1 MRCDIIIVLDFSGR
15 TVIFLVAVKKLF
27 MPRKDVDMTEGGI
40 LGHIVRFSIPLM
52 LGNLLQQLYNMVDT
66 WVVGNFVDGEAFSAV
81 GTVGPILTLLI
92 SFFTGFATG
101 AGVVVS
107 QYFGAK
113 KYDGVKRSVH
123 TAFLA
128 TIIIGLAMSVI
139 GIALVPLLLEVMKM
153 PMEVRDEATQYLTI
167 YFAGALGLVIYN
179 IGSGILRSV
188 GDSTKPFYFLAVSAF
203 VNTVLDLVFVLCFDM
218 GVAGVA
224 YATIIAQG
232 VSAVLVIITLIR
244 TTSCVKL
251 DMHAMRIDKEILFKI
266 VKIGLPIG
274 LRLGVTAF
282 SNVFVQ
288 SYINYFGKEVMGGW
302 TAYSKIDQFV
312 LLPMQSISVAST
324 TFVGQNLG
332 AGDPARAK
340 KGVNISVITAVI
352 ATAVISIPAIAF
364 APSLVEFFNKDAK
377 IIEFGAIFLRWI
389 TPFYVLCCIN
399 QIYSGALNGA
409 GKSSVS
415 MIILLSSFVGFRQL
429 YLFVMANFISN
440 TIIPISMAYPAGWL
454 VCSTLMLLYYRKAD
468 FSKSKIV
475 K

>member
-1 MRCDIIIVLDFSGR
+1 ML
-15 TVIFLVAVKKLF
+15 TAVKKCF
-27 MPRKDVDMTEGGI
+27 GIGRRDIDMTEGNI
-40 LGHIVRFSIPLM
+40 LRHIVTFALPLI

-66 WVVGNFVDGEAFSAV
+66 WVVGNYVDGEAFSAV
-81 GTVGPILTLLI
+81 GSVGPILTLLI
-92 SFFTGFATG
+92 SFFTGFASG

-107 QYFGAK
+107 QFFGAK
-113 KYDGVKRSVH
+113 RYDDVKKSVH
-123 TAFLA
+123 TAVLM
-128 TIIIGLAMSVI
+128 TLVIGVVMSVI
-139 GIALVPLLLEVMKM
+139 GIAIVPFLLEVMKM
-153 PMEVRDEATQYLTI
+153 PMEVRDEASEYLTI

-179 IGSGILRSV
+179 MGSGIMRSV
-188 GDSTKPFYFLAVSAF
+188 GDSTKPFYFLAISAF
-203 VNTVLDLVFVLCFDM
+203 TNTVLDLVFVLRFDM

-232 VSAVLVIITLIR
+232 VSAILVIISLIR
-244 TTSCVKL
+244 TTSCVKI
-251 DMHAMRIDKEILFKI
+251 DFGAMRIDGEILSKI
-266 VKIGLPIG
+266 IKIGFPIG

-288 SYINYFGKEVMGGW
+288 SYINYFGKEAMGGW

-332 AGDPARAK
+332 AKNYARVK
-340 KGVNISVITAVI
+340 KGVSVAVLTASV
-352 ATAVISIPAIAF
+352 ATVMISIPAIVF
-364 APSLVEFFNKDAK
+364 APNLVEFFNKDAK
-377 IIEFGAIFLRWI
+377 IIEFGTLFLRWV
-389 TPFYVLCCIN
+389 TPFYVLCSIN

-409 GKSSVS
+409 GKTTVA
-415 MIILLSSFVGFRQL
+415 MIITLSSFVGFRQL

-440 TIIPISMAYPAGWL
+440 TVIPIAMAYPAGWL
-454 VCSTLMLLYYRKAD
+454 VCSTLMLIYYRKAD

>member
-1 MRCDIIIVLDFSGR
+1 M
-15 TVIFLVAVKKLF
+15 IFLVAVKRLF
-27 MPRKDVDMTEGGI
+27 IPRKDVDMTEGNI
-40 LGHIVRFSIPLM
+40 FGHIVRFAIPLM

-66 WVVGNFVDGEAFSAV
+66 WVVGNYVDGEAFSAV

-92 SFFTGFATG
+92 SFFTGFSSG

-113 KYDGVKRSVH
+113 KFDGVKKAVH
-123 TAFLA
+123 TSLVM
-128 TIIIGLAMSVI
+128 TLIIGVAISII
-139 GIALVPLLLEVMKM
+139 GITLVPFLLEMMKM
-153 PMEVRDEATQYLTI
+153 PMEVRDEATTYLTI

-188 GDSTKPFYFLAVSAF
+188 GDSTKPFYFLAVSALT
-203 VNTVLDLVFVLCFDM
+203 NTVLDLVFVLCFDM

-232 VSAVLVIITLIR
+232 VSALLVIITLIR

-251 DMHAMRIDKEILFKI
+251 DLRAMRVDKSILGKI

-274 LRLGVTAF
+274 LRLGITAF

-288 SYINYFGKEVMGGW
+288 SYINYFGKEAMGGW
-302 TAYSKIDQFV
+302 TAYSKIDHFV

-332 AGDPARAK
+332 ANNPARAK
-340 KGVNISVITAVI
+340 KGVNIAVLTASVATVI
-352 ATAVISIPAIAF
+352 ISIPAIVF
-364 APSLVEFFNKDAK
+364 APSLVEFFNKDAQ
-377 IIEFGAIFLRWI
+377 IIEFGTIFLRWI
-389 TPFYVLCCIN
+389 TPFYVLSCVN

-409 GKSSVS
+409 GKSAVS
-415 MIILLSSFVGFRQL
+415 MIIMLSSFVGFRQL

-440 TIIPISMAYPAGWL
+440 TIVPISMSYPAGWL
-454 VCSTLMLLYYRKAD
+454 VCSTLMLIYYKNAD

>member
-1 MRCDIIIVLDFSGR
+1 M
-15 TVIFLVAVKKLF
+15 IFLVAVKRLF
-27 MPRKDVDMTEGGI
+27 VPRRDVDMTEGGI
-40 LGHIVRFSIPLM
+40 FGHIIRFSIPLM

-66 WVVGNFVDGEAFSAV
+66 WVVGNYVDGEAFSAV

-92 SFFTGFATG
+92 SFFTGFASG

-107 QYFGAK
+107 QFFGAK
-113 KYDGVKRSVH
+113 RFDDVKKSVH
-123 TAFLA
+123 TAVLM
-128 TIIIGLAMSVI
+128 TLIIGAAISVV
-139 GIALVPLLLEVMKM
+139 GIALVPLLLEMMKM
-153 PMEVRDEATQYLTI
+153 PMEVRDEASEYLTI

-179 IGSGILRSV
+179 MGSGILRSV
-188 GDSTKPFYFLAVSAF
+188 GDSTKPFYFLAVSALT
-203 VNTVLDLVFVLCFDM
+203 NTVLDLVFVLCFDM

-232 VSAVLVIITLIR
+232 VSAMLVIITLIR
-244 TTSCVKL
+244 TSSCVKL
-251 DMHAMRIDKEILFKI
+251 DFGAMRIDGKILSKI

-274 LRLGVTAF
+274 LRLGITAF

-332 AGDPARAK
+332 AKNPARAK
-340 KGVNISVITAVI
+340 KGVNIAVLTASV
-352 ATAVISIPAIAF
+352 ATVLISIPAIVL
-364 APSLVEFFNKDAK
+364 APTLVEFFNKDAQ
-377 IIEFGAIFLRWI
+377 IIEFGTMFLRWI
-389 TPFYVLCCIN
+389 TPFYVLSCVN

-409 GKSSVS
+409 GKSAAS
-415 MIILLSSFVGFRQL
+415 MIIMLSSFVGFRQI

-440 TIIPISMAYPAGWL
+440 TIIPISMSYPAGWL
-454 VCSTLMLLYYRKAD
+454 VCSTCMLIYYRKAD

>member
-1 MRCDIIIVLDFSGR
+1 M
-15 TVIFLVAVKKLF
+15 IFLVAVKKLF
-27 MPRKDVDMTEGGI
+27 IPRKDVDMTEGGI
-40 LGHIVRFSIPLM
+40 FGHIIRFSIPLM

-66 WVVGNFVDGEAFSAV
+66 WVVGNYVDGEAFSAV

-92 SFFTGFATG
+92 SFFTGFASG
-101 AGVVVS
+101 AGVVIS
-107 QYFGAK
+107 QFFGAK
-113 KYDGVKRSVH
+113 RYDDVKKSVH
-123 TAFLA
+123 TAILM
-128 TIIIGLAMSVI
+128 TLIIGVAMSVI
-139 GIALVPLLLEVMKM
+139 GIALVPLLLEMMKM
-153 PMEVRDEATQYLTI
+153 PMEVRDEASEYLVI

-188 GDSTKPFYFLAVSAF
+188 GDSTKPFYFLAISALT
-203 VNTVLDLVFVLCFDM
+203 NTVLDLVFVLCFDM

-232 VSAVLVIITLIR
+232 VSAILVIISLTH

-251 DMHAMRIDKEILFKI
+251 DFGSMRIDGEILSKI
-266 VKIGLPIG
+266 IKIGLPIG

-288 SYINYFGKEVMGGW
+288 SYINYFGKEAMGGW

-332 AGDPARAK
+332 AKNPARAK
-340 KGVNISVITAVI
+340 KGVNIAVLTASV
-352 ATAVISIPAIAF
+352 ATVLVSIPAIVF
-364 APSLVEFFNKDAK
+364 APTLVEFFNKDAQ
-377 IIEFGAIFLRWI
+377 IIEFGTIFLRWI
-389 TPFYVLCCIN
+389 TPFYVLCCVN
-399 QIYSGALNGA
+399 QIYAGALNGA
-409 GKSSVS
+409 GKSAVT
-415 MIILLSSFVGFRQL
+415 MIIMLSSFVGFRQL

-440 TIIPISMAYPAGWL
+440 TIIPIGMSYPAGWL
-454 VCSTLMLLYYRKAD
+454 VCSTLMLIYYRKAD

>member
-1 MRCDIIIVLDFSGR
+1 M
-15 TVIFLVAVKKLF
+15 IFLVAVKRLF
-27 MPRKDVDMTEGGI
+27 VPRKDVDMTEGGI
-40 LGHIVRFSIPLM
+40 VGHIIRFSIPLM

-66 WVVGNFVDGEAFSAV
+66 WVVGNYVDGEAFSAV

-92 SFFTGFATG
+92 SFFTGFASG

-107 QYFGAK
+107 QYYGAK
-113 KYDGVKRSVH
+113 KFDDVKKAVH
-123 TAFLA
+123 TSLLM
-128 TIIIGLAMSVI
+128 TLIIGAVI
-139 GIALVPLLLEVMKM
+139 SAVGIALVPFLLEMMKM
-153 PMEVRDEATQYLTI
+153 PMEVRDEASEYLVI

-179 IGSGILRSV
+179 MGSGILRSV
-188 GDSTKPFYFLAVSAF
+188 GDSTKPFYFLAASAI
-203 VNTVLDLVFVLCFDM
+203 VNTVLDLVFVLKFGM

-232 VSAVLVIITLIR
+232 VSAILVIITLVR
-244 TTSCVKL
+244 TTSCIRFDLRALKIEK
-251 DMHAMRIDKEILFKI
+251 DILSKM

-288 SYINYFGKEVMGGW
+288 SYINYFGKEAMGGW

-332 AGDPARAK
+332 AGNVARAK
-340 KGVNISVITAVI
+340 KGVNISALTAAVATVI
-352 ATAVISIPAIAF
+352 ISIPAIIF
-364 APSLVEFFNKDAK
+364 APQLVEFFNKDAQ
-377 IIEFGAIFLRWI
+377 IIEFGTIFLRWI

-399 QIYSGALNGA
+399 QTYAGAFNGA
-409 GKSSVS
+409 GKSGVT
-415 MIILLSSFVGFRQL
+415 MIIMLASFVGFRQL

-440 TIIPISMAYPAGWL
+440 TIIPIGMSYPAGWL
-454 VCSTLMLLYYRKAD
+454 VCSLAMLIYYKKAD